1 MIEQINSN
9 VVACRFGVTDEE
21 MRRVTLSNRL
31 RERKLEMGSKD
42 ENALD
47 TLRNRQA
54 FDS

>member
-1 MIEQINSN
+1 MIEGVDGNI
-9 VVACRFGVTDEE
+9 VACRFGVTDEE

-47 TLRNRQA
+47 TLRNQPA